1 MKKTLLLSLMLALLL
16 PILGF
21 AQGTR
26 TITGTV
32 TDEATGEPLPGVAVL
47 VKGTTIGTTTGG
59 EGTYSIN
66 VPADRNTLVFR
77 FIGYNN
83 VERTIGNASTVNVAL
98 GVDAKQL
105 EEVVVTAFGIEREEK
120 ALSYSVQ
127 QLEGEAVSKAGQP
140 NVTNAIQGKVA
151 GVIVRQSSGLPG
163 SSSTITIRG
172 NRSFSGNN
180 QPLYVI
186 DGMPIESNA
195 PQQLGGSG
203 PGTGGVSGA
212 DASARALDINPN
224 DIESISVLKGGAAA
238 ALYGLRASNGVVIIT
253 TKKGKG
259 LADKKGATVTYN
271 TDYTFDQ
278 VSRLPD
284 LQDTYAQGSG
294 GNFSGTTSLSWGPRI
309 STLGNIT
316 DQLGNTRPGTTVFD
330 NVEPF
335 FQTGHTWNNAIN
347 IANSGEFGNYAVG
360 FSVTDQEG
368 IVPTTGMERYTGKIA
383 GDLRL
388 NEKVTMGLTAN
399 YSDIDIQK
407 IPGGSNLSNPLFTL
421 YAAPRTFDLWGLPFA
436 YPDDPFRQL
445 NYRSAIDNPRWS
457 LANNDFSEQTR
468 RFIGSSNV
476 TYKPLDWIG
485 INYRVGVDYF
495 ITNGKEV
502 YELGSGGTGG
512 RTNPPSGGQITD
524 YTIDQNQ
531 INSNFSVNFNRDVT
545 EDLNVNL
552 LLGNEVYDIRSRR
565 TFSIG
570 NGIPIGGFRNIA
582 STTSQLA
589 NEVIN
594 RRRVAGFYGSLE
606 MGYKN
611 YLFLNA
617 TARQDYVSNLPR
629 NNRSFFY
636 PSVGVGFV
644 FTDAFEIDNN
654 WLSFG
659 KVRASYAEV
668 GAAPDDPFVTR
679 NIFVAG
685 GSTSGFLADDLQF
698 PFNGVNAYSLSN
710 LIRSNQLRPQNTKT
724 VEFGGDFRF
733 LENRIN
739 IDYTYYVQTTE
750 DQIFQVPLAPS
761 AGFTAELR
769 NAGELQTRG
778 HELVVGL
785 VPLRNQNFQWDI
797 TTNFSTYDNEVIA
810 LAEGVEN
817 IFLGGFVTP
826 NIRAQAG
833 AAYPIIFG
841 TSYVRDDAGNIVV
854 DSRPTIDGEE
864 NPYYGMPLQ
873 GPATNIGN
881 VQPDFELSFI
891 NNFSFKGLNLT
902 AQVDWRKGGNAYAGN
917 TRLLKLYGM
926 AELTEDRETPM
937 IFGGSKGFIDNDG
950 NLVVEGENDIPVL
963 QNQTFWLEAM
973 DAITESNV
981 YSTTFVR
988 LREVT
993 LGYTIPASL
1002 VEKTPFRG
1010 ANIFLTGRNL
1020 FLITDYPN
1028 FDPET
1033 SVGGAGNFQG
1043 LEYVSLPQT
1052 RSYGAGI
1059 KVSF

>member
-1 MKKTLLLSLMLALLL
+1 MKKLLLLSFVLMFTLFQQAL
-16 PILGF
+16 
-21 AQGTR
+21 AQGR
-26 TITGTV
+26 TVSGTV
-32 TDEATGEPLPGVAVL
+32 TDQATGQSLPGVAIIVQ
-47 VKGTTIGTTTGG
+47 GTTVGTSTNVDGAYT
-59 EGTYSIN
+59 IN
-66 VPADRNTLVFR
+66 VPAGSNTLEFR
-77 FIGYNN
+77 YIGYQTVTRN
-83 VERTIGNASTVNVAL
+83 VGNATTINVAL
-98 GVDAKQL
+98 AADAQQL
-105 EEVVVTAFGIEREEK
+105 SEVVVTAFGIEKEEK

-127 QLEGEAVSKAGQP
+127 QLEGETVSKAGQP

-151 GVIVRQSSGLPG
+151 GVVVRQSSGMPG
-163 SSSTITIRG
+163 SSSTITVRG
-172 NRSFSGNN
+172 NRSFTGNN
-180 QPLYVI
+180 QPLYVV

-195 PQQLGGSG
+195 PAQLGGAG

-253 TKKGKG
+253 TKKGRG
-259 LADKKGATVTYN
+259 AGAKKGATVTFN
-271 TDYTFDQ
+271 TDYTLDE
-278 VSRLPD
+278 VSKLPD
-284 LQDTYAQGSG
+284 LQSTYSQGSG
-294 GNFSGTTSLSWGPRI
+294 GAYSGVTSLSWGPTI
-309 STLGNIT
+309 SSLGTITDPLGNE
-316 DQLGNTRPGTTVFD
+316 RPGNRIFD
-330 NVEPF
+330 NVDPF
-335 FQTGHTWNNAIN
+335 FETGHTWNNAIN
-347 IANSGEFGNYAVG
+347 IANSGELGNYAVG
-360 FSVTDQEG
+360 FSFTDQKG
-368 IVPTTGMERYTGKIA
+368 VVPTTGMERYTGKVA
-383 GDLRL
+383 GDYKL
-388 NEKVTMGLTAN
+388 NEKVTLGISAN

-436 YPDDPFRQL
+436 QPDDPYRQV

-457 LANNDFSEQTR
+457 LANNEFTEQTR
-468 RFIGSSNV
+468 RIIGSSNI

-485 INYRVGVDYF
+485 INYRFGVDYF

-502 YELGSGGTGG
+502 YELGSGFTGG

-524 YTIDQNQ
+524 YALDQNQ
-531 INSNFSVNFNRDVT
+531 VNSNISVNFNRDIT
-545 EDLNVNL
+545 EGINLNL
-552 LLGNEVYDIRSRR
+552 LIGNEAYDIRSRR
-565 TFSIG
+565 IFNVG

-582 STTSQLA
+582 STTSQLT
-589 NEVIN
+589 NEVIS
-594 RRRVAGFYGSLE
+594 RRRVVGFYSSLE
-606 MGYKN
+606 LGYN
-611 YLFLNA
+611 DYLFLNA

-629 NNRSFFY
+629 DNRSFFY

-644 FTDAFEIDNN
+644 FTDAFQLDYD

-659 KVRASYAEV
+659 KIRASYAEV
-668 GAAPDDPFVTR
+668 GAAPDNPYQTR
-679 NIFVAG
+679 NIFVGG
-685 GSTSGFLADDLQF
+685 GSGSGFLNDGIIF
-698 PFNGVNAYSLSN
+698 PFNGLNAYSLSDI
-710 LIRSNQLRPQNTKT
+710 IRSDQLRPQNTKT
-724 VEFGGDFRF
+724 IEFGGDLRF
-733 LENRIN
+733 LDNRITL
-739 IDYTYYVQTTE
+739 DYTYYTQRTE
-750 DQIFQVPLAPS
+750 DQIFAVPIAPS
-761 AGFTAELR
+761 AGFTSEIR
-769 NAGELQTRG
+769 NAGELETRG

-785 VPLRNQNFQWDI
+785 IPFRSEGFQWEI
-797 TTNFSTYDNEVIA
+797 TTNFSSYENEVLS

-817 IFLGGFVTP
+817 IFLGGFATP

-854 DSRPTIDGEE
+854 DSREFIEGEA

-881 VQPDFELSFI
+881 VQPDFEMSFT
-891 NNFSFKGLNLT
+891 NNFSFKGVTLT
-902 AQVDWRKGGNAYAGN
+902 AQLDWRKGGKTYAGN

-926 AELTEDRETPM
+926 AELTEDRETPTV
-937 IFGGSKGFIDNDG
+937 FGGSKGFIDEDG
-950 NLVVEGENDIPVL
+950 NLVVEGPNDIPIL
-963 QNQTFWLEAM
+963 QGQTFWSEAM

-993 LGYTIPASL
+993 LGYTIPTSL
-1002 VEKTPFRG
+1002 VDRTPFNG
-1010 ANIFLTGRNL
+1010 ASIFFTGRNL
-1020 FLITDYPN
+1020 FLISDYPN